1 MARRRVTTQP
11 EPLRLID
18 VGGHDSVGVGEPA
31 GGQIVVGEPFDAF
44 YRREFPRLVVLAH
57 GLAGQALAF
66 DLAQE
71 AMIVAYR
78 RWDEV
83 QNFDSASGWVRGVC
97 AHTAV
102 SAVRRRLAEAR
113 AIARLRARP
122 AFHQAEGDAD
132 EEFWREVRRL
142 PRRQAQVV
150 GLHYA
155 LDMSV
160 ADVAAALGCAEG
172 SVKAQL
178 FKARRTLAA
187 RLAPDDEEWQ

>member
-1 MARRRVTTQP
+1 
-11 EPLRLID
+11 
-18 VGGHDSVGVGEPA
+18 
-31 GGQIVVGEPFDAF
+31 
-44 YRREFPRLVVLAH
+44 
-57 GLAGQALAF
+57 
-66 DLAQE
+66 
-71 AMIVAYR
+71 MIVAYR

-122 AFHQAEGDAD
+122 AFDEAEGDAD

-187 RLAPDDEEWQ
+187 RLAPHDEEWQ